1 MGKIDD
7 IERTEKKDEPDSA
20 GSTGHKSSHTL
31 ETPSFVHFACKLLS
45 MTRNATLYIYTPS
58 EY

>member
-7 IERTEKKDEPDSA
+7 IERTEKKDEPDST
-20 GSTGHKSSHTL
+20 GSTGHKSSHTF

-45 MTRNATLYIYTPS
+45 MTRNATLYIHT
-58 EY
+58 